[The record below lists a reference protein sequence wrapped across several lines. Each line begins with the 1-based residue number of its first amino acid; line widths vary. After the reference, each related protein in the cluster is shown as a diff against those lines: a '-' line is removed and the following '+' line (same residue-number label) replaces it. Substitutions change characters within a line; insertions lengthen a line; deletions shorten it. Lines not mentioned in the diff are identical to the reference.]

1 MRGRLNPPPTDGD
14 VAGHRRWGT
23 VRGGQNH
30 PTRWLRRGCDPGL
43 LRRYVR
49 QGLPVSFAPLP
60 TLLLPS
66 SYPHVVIPSSFP
78 FFLFSFFAFCCF
90 YLGGASN
97 QLNHRCSSCG
107 NCKKQCK
114 RDVKISGVIAKNG
127 KWLAGANS
135 NYGDT
140 VVIKKTCT
148 QNVKKICSSFMGNT
162 NGKEPVELTT
172 GPDEKVCLYNTSD
185 ISSNC

>member
-1 MRGRLNPPPTDGD
+1 MRGRLNPPPTGGD

-23 VRGGQNH
+23 VRGGQDH

-49 QGLPVSFAPLP
+49 QGLPVSLAPRP
-60 TLLLPS
+60 ILLLP
-66 SYPHVVIPSSFP
+66 PSRHFLFVFLSP
-78 FFLFSFFAFCCF
+78 FFLLRFLFFFC
-90 YLGGASN
+90 LGSASN
-97 QLNHRCSSCG
+97 QLKHRCSSCG

-162 NGKEPVELTT
+162 NGNEPVELTT